1 MASCFKLCPRL
12 FTRPTQRGELHC
24 YNEAAAA
31 LWGHRPEL
39 GKSEWCGSWR
49 LYWPD
54 GRPMAHDECPMAI
67 ALREKRPI
75 RGAEAVAERPDG
87 TRIPFLAYPTP
98 LWDDAGWL
106 TGAVNT
112 LVDITE
118 RKRAEYSASGW
129 RQSSS
134 LPTTLS

>member
-1 MASCFKLCPRL
+1 
-12 FTRPTQRGELHC
+12 
-24 YNEAAAA
+24 
-31 LWGHRPEL
+31 
-39 GKSEWCGSWR
+39 
-49 LYWPD
+49 
-54 GRPMAHDECPMAI
+54 MAI

-98 LWDDAGWL
+98 LWDDAGRL

-118 RKRAEYSASGW
+118 RKRAEYSAQ
-129 RQSSS
+129 RLAAIVESSDDAIVS
-134 LPTTLS
+134 KDLNGIVATLNPGAERLFGYTADELIGKPM